1 MPRLLL
7 ARFVA
12 TLLSMAACLAHAG
25 EFTYTIPEGWR
36 DLKQDAREGRLAGS
50 GLPAAVQ
57 REALEDKFVVY
68 AIDPASVT
76 AGGVTAVFN
85 AAEVPSRGA
94 LSLDQIQEVSRNL
107 VSQLRA
113 NGHSVQPGETRGDS
127 WGDVTVGV
135 VTVDVRLPGGT
146 QRFLQYLIPGRN
158 AGTLLTY
165 TAPASSFDAY
175 LPLFEASARATKG
188 AYASAKWGDRKFLI
202 VMAFLLPL
210 IGGVVL
216 VKTLARRSGATF
228 AGDVLEPAA
237 EKAPAAPARK
247 PITSKYV
254 WECEACGKPVP
265 IRLDQCR
272 CGGKRPAD

>member
-1 MPRLLL
+1 MTRALLP
-7 ARFVA
+7 RFVA
-12 TLLSMAACLAHAG
+12 SLLLLAACLAHAG
-25 EFTYTIPEGWR
+25 EFTYAIPEGWR
-36 DLKQDAREGRLAGS
+36 DLKKEAREGRLAGS
-50 GLPAAVQ
+50 GLPAAIQ
-57 REALEDKFVVY
+57 REALDEKFVVY
-68 AIDPASVT
+68 AIDPAAVT
-76 AGGVTAVFN
+76 ASGATVAFN
-85 AAEVPSRGA
+85 AAEVPKGGA
-94 LSLDQIQEVSRNL
+94 LSLEQIQEVSRNL
-107 VSQLRA
+107 VRQLRA
-113 NGHSVQPGETRGDS
+113 NGHDVQPGETRGDS

-135 VTVDVRLPGGT
+135 VTVDVRLPGGA
-146 QRFLQYLIPGRN
+146 QRFLQYLVPGRES
-158 AGTLLTY
+158 GTLLTY
-165 TAPASSFDAY
+165 SAPASSFEAY
-175 LPLFEASARATKG
+175 LPIFEASARATKG

-228 AGDVLEPAA
+228 AGDVFEPAA